1 MVLPFVWR
9 CYIWHSQD
17 NKEGKSVIGSNQGM
31 RIVLRGGWLHCSET
45 KISGIGDLWIR
56 DGKIEAIQMGE
67 SQMLPSN
74 VNVIDCT
81 GKWIAPGLVDVC
93 TFCGELGVQH
103 RETFDSLTQAA
114 LAGGYTDI
122 VLGPWGEP
130 CVDTPAVV
138 TDLLARSAQYPIR
151 YHALGSLTV
160 GLRGVDLAEMGLM
173 KRAGVIGFCDGLS
186 PIASSV
192 VLRKSLQ
199 YAERLDL
206 PVFLTPSDP
215 DLDTE
220 GVMHEGE
227 VSTRIGLPGIPFAS
241 EEMSLAKIVS
251 LERDTGARCCALPI
265 GSKDSLAYS
274 KVIDSTVRIGI
285 SARSLYLSDQDIEDD
300 LYNPSLHIYPPLR
313 SDPEGLRDL
322 VQSGQV
328 DLVFAH
334 HIPLTR
340 VEQDCEFSMASAG
353 AMGLETALSVAHV
366 QVKDLSLLW
375 EKMCFQPARF
385 LGLSKGL
392 HVGSDLDI
400 VIFDPHLEWTPQT
413 PFQSKGINEPLL
425 GKTLMGRV
433 CATLT
438 AKHMDLDGV
447 L

>member
-1 MVLPFVWR
+1 
-9 CYIWHSQD
+9 
-17 NKEGKSVIGSNQGM
+17 M

-45 KISGIGDLWIR
+45 KVNGIGDLWIL
-56 DGKIEAIQMGE
+56 DGKIEAIHIGSTQTI
-67 SQMLPSN
+67 PSDAD
-74 VNVIDCT
+74 VIDCK
-81 GKWIAPGLVDVC
+81 GKWVAPGLVDIC

-103 RETFDSLTQAA
+103 RETFDSLTRAA

-122 VLGPWGEP
+122 VLGPWGAP

-160 GLRGVDLAEMGLM
+160 GLKGVDLAEMGLM
-173 KRAGVIGFCDGLS
+173 KRAGVIGFCDGLA
-186 PIASSV
+186 PISSNV

-215 DLDTE
+215 DLDSE
-220 GVMHEGE
+220 GVMHEGD
-227 VSTRIGLPGIPFAS
+227 VSTRIGLPGIPLAS
-241 EEMSLAKIVS
+241 EEIGLARIVS
-251 LERDTGARCCALPI
+251 LQRDTGARCCALPV
-265 GSKDSLAYS
+265 GSMDSLVVN
-274 KVIDSTVRIGI
+274 KVANSTISIGV
-285 SARSLYLSDQDIEDD
+285 SARSLYLSDQNIEDD

-313 SDPEGLRDL
+313 SDPKNLGAL
-322 VQSGQV
+322 VESGQV
-328 DLVFAH
+328 DIVFAH

-340 VEQDCEFSMASAG
+340 VEQDCEFSLAAAG
-353 AMGLETALSVAHV
+353 AMGLETALSVAHL
-366 QVKDLSLLW
+366 QVRSLSLLW
-375 EKMCFQPARF
+375 ETMCFQPARF

-400 VIFDPHLEWTPQT
+400 VIFDPHLKWTPQI

-438 AKHMDLDGV
+438 AKHIDLDGV
-447 L
+447 LLR